1 MQVLVRLV
9 RLMAPFRWWVAFSV
23 VVGFA
28 TLGTNIALIAMAAYL
43 ISQAALAT
51 SVADLSVS
59 IAAVELFA
67 VSRVALRYVERSVIH
82 STTFRILTKLRV
94 WLYTALEPL
103 APACLLRRRSGDVLT
118 RLLADID
125 TLEHFYARAV
135 VPPVAAALAT
145 GLAALILG
153 AFDAWLGIALLC
165 FLLLTGG
172 VLPLT
177 TMWLSHL
184 PATQM
189 VATRAELTAALV
201 DETQGM
207 ADLLAY
213 GHHLAL
219 IATLSRRLSDVQERL
234 ALIRGLGLA
243 LGALMASLA
252 GITVLLL
259 AIPLV
264 SAGTLAGVYLAL
276 LPLTAIASFEA
287 VQPLTLALQTL
298 EASREAAR
306 RIFELIDTKP
316 AVVEPPPAP
325 EPRSASVFPD
335 PGNFCLEVRNLCFAY
350 EPGEARVLDDVS
362 FTVPA
367 GERMAIVG
375 PSGSGKSTLVNL
387 LLRFW
392 EYSSGSITL
401 GGRELH
407 EYPPDMV
414 RAMMSVVAQD
424 TYLFSGTIR
433 DNLLLVDPD
442 ATDDAII
449 TVCRQAHLDEFIQS
463 LPQGYDTWI
472 GENGVRL
479 SGGER
484 QRLAIAR
491 AILKDSPIL
500 LLDEATTHL
509 DSITEKAVWRSLQQL
524 MVGRTTLILAHKQP
538 RLIPPAGQV
547 LILEKGRVIEKIDQG
562 LVDREATSAT

>member
-1 MQVLVRLV
+1 MQVIVRLV
-9 RLMAPFRWWVAFSV
+9 RLMAPFRWWIAFSV
-23 VVGFA
+23 AVGFS
-28 TLGTNIALIAMAAYL
+28 TLGANIALMAMAAYL

-51 SVADLSVS
+51 SVADLSVT

-82 STTFRILTKLRV
+82 GTTFRILTKLRV

-103 APACLLRRRSGDVLT
+103 APACLLRYRSGDVLT

-125 TLEHFYARAV
+125 TLEQFYARAV

-153 AFDAWLGIALLC
+153 AFNVWLGIALLC

-177 TMWLSHL
+177 TLWLSRA
-184 PATQM
+184 PAKQT
-189 VATRAELTAALV
+189 VATRAELAAALV

-213 GHHLAL
+213 GQETRHFAL
-219 IATLSRRLSDVQERL
+219 IGTLSQRLSHVQERL
-234 ALIRGLGLA
+234 AVVRGLGLA

-264 SAGTLAGVYLAL
+264 SGDTLGGVYLAL
-276 LPLTAIASFEA
+276 IPLTAIASFEA

-306 RIFELIDTKP
+306 RIFELIDAKP
-316 AVVEPPPAP
+316 AVVEMPLAPRPQSTPAC
-325 EPRSASVFPD
+325 PD
-335 PGNFCLEVRNLCFAY
+335 PGNFCLEVRNLCFSY
-350 EPGEARVLDDVS
+350 EPGEERVLDDVS

-367 GERMAIVG
+367 GRRMAIVG

-392 EYSSGSITL
+392 EYPSGSITL
-401 GGRELH
+401 GGRELC

-442 ATDDAII
+442 ATDAAII
-449 TVCRQAHLDEFIQS
+449 SVCRQAQLDEFVQS
-463 LPQGYDTWI
+463 LPNGYDTWV
-472 GENGVRL
+472 GENGLRF

-491 AILKDSPIL
+491 ALLKDAPIL
-500 LLDEATTHL
+500 ILDEATTHL
-509 DSITEKAVWRSLQQL
+509 DAVTENAVWEALDSF
-524 MVGRTTLILAHKQP
+524 MIGRTTLIIAHDVHG
-538 RLIPPAGQV
+538 IPSLDQV
-547 LILEKGRVIEKIDQG
+547 LTLDRGRLLQPTLEAR
-562 LVDREATSAT
+562 

>member
-1 MQVLVRLV
+1 MQVIVRLV
-9 RLMAPFRWWVAFSV
+9 RLMAPFRWWIAFSLA
-23 VVGFA
+23 VGFA
-28 TLGTNIALIAMAAYL
+28 TLGAHIALMAMAAYL

-51 SVADLSVS
+51 SVADLSVT

-82 STTFRILTKLRV
+82 GTTFRILTKLRV

-125 TLEHFYARAV
+125 TLEQFYARAV

-145 GLAALILG
+145 ALAALILG
-153 AFDAWLGIALLC
+153 AFDVWLGIALLC

-172 VLPLT
+172 VLPLI
-177 TMWLSHL
+177 TMWLSHV

-189 VATRAELTAALV
+189 VAARAELSAALV
-201 DETQGM
+201 DETHGM

-213 GHHLAL
+213 GQETPQLAL
-219 IATLSRRLSDVQERL
+219 IATLGQRLSRLQERL
-234 ALIRGLGLA
+234 AVIRGLSLA

-259 AIPLV
+259 AIHLV
-264 SAGTLAGVYLAL
+264 SEGTLGGVYLAL
-276 LPLTAIASFEA
+276 LPLTAVASFEA
-287 VQPLTLALQTL
+287 VQPLTLSLQTL
-298 EASREAAR
+298 AASQESGR
-306 RIFELIDTKP
+306 RIFELIDAKP
-316 AVVEPPPAP
+316 AVVEMPP
-325 EPRSASVFPD
+325 EPQPQSIPVCADPD
-335 PGNFCLEVRNLCFAY
+335 NFCLEVRNLCFAY
-350 EPGEARVLDDVS
+350 EPGEERVLHDVS
-362 FTVPA
+362 FRVPA
-367 GERMAIVG
+367 GGRVAIVG

-401 GGRELH
+401 GGHELR
-407 EYPPDMV
+407 EYPPDRV
-414 RAMMSVVAQD
+414 RAMLSVVAQD

-449 TVCRQAHLDEFIQS
+449 TACRQAHLDEFIQG
-463 LPQGYDTWI
+463 LPNGYDTWL
-472 GENGVRL
+472 GENGLRL

-484 QRLAIAR
+484 QCLAIAR
-491 AILKDSPIL
+491 AILKDAPIL
-500 LLDEATTHL
+500 ILDEATTHL
-509 DSITEKAVWRSLQQL
+509 DSVTENAVWEALDSF
-524 MVGRTTLILAHKQP
+524 MIGRTTLIITHDVHG
-538 RLIPPAGQV
+538 IPSLDQV
-547 LILEKGRVIEKIDQG
+547 LTLDRGRLLG
-562 LVDREATSAT
+562 FPTGARRPG